1 MGFIRSPAVAGQFY
15 PGDSKQLSSMVER
28 YLDEAGPPAG
38 PPPKALIAPHAG
50 YVYSGPIAASAYNLL
65 RPVRGQIER
74 VILLGSCHRVPV
86 RGLALSGADAFE
98 TPLGN
103 VSVDKAACET
113 ALAFSQVE
121 VFDATHELEHSLE
134 VHLPFLQI
142 VLGDFQVMPM
152 VVGEAAPDS
161 VAEVLE
167 ALWGGPETLIVIS
180 SDLSH
185 YLDYDSARKIDGQTC
200 QAIEALDP
208 SKIAREGA
216 CGRFPVGGL
225 LAVARKRGLTVTT
238 LDLRN
243 SGDTAGPRDRVVG
256 YGSWAFAEPVENAS
270 DDEPVET
277 ISEDPPPAPRAASV
291 QWDTPTTTDASEP
304 TTTATKPAAAVH
316 WNVEPKEE
324 PVPDKDESASDGD
337 MADEKPNP
345 RKVSV
350 TLNRAQPTPANP
362 DSIPEPASKTEDG
375 RPVRPPVAS
384 SETKVVET
392 PAPQELDETS
402 FEDATR
408 QLLKDHGA
416 NILLLAAL
424 SIDHGL
430 EKGKPVAV
438 DASEHPEVLR
448 REGACFV
455 TLKKNG
461 QLRSCIGS
469 PQAHR
474 ALVEDVAEN
483 AFRAAFNDPRFPKL
497 KAAERDDIDISI
509 SVLSPQVPISF
520 KSEDELLAQLRPGVD
535 GLVIADGGQRAL
547 FLPSVWLQL
556 PRPQDFLSR
565 LKIKAAM
572 AADHWS
578 DSFEAWRF
586 IAEEVSAADFS

>member
-1 MGFIRSPAVAGQFY
+1 
-15 PGDSKQLSSMVER
+15 MVER

-65 RPVRGQIER
+65 RPVRGQIEH
-74 VILLGSCHRVPV
+74 VILLGPCHRVPV

-103 VSVDKAACET
+103 VSVDKAACEK
-113 ALAFSQVE
+113 ALVFPQVE

-142 VLGDFQVMPM
+142 VLGDFQVVPM

-161 VAEVLE
+161 VAEVLD

-200 QAIEALDP
+200 QAIESLDP

-225 LAVARKRGLTVTT
+225 LAVARKRGLRVTT

-256 YGSWAFAEPVENAS
+256 YGSWAFAEPDQSAD

-277 ISEDPPPAPRAASV
+277 VSADPPPSPRAASV
-291 QWDTPTTTDASEP
+291 QWNRPAKTQPADS
-304 TTTATKPAAAVH
+304 ATEAAKPAAAVR
-316 WNVEPKEE
+316 WDVDAKVK
-324 PVPDKDESASDGD
+324 PVPEKKETANDRATP
-337 MADEKPNP
+337 DEKPKP
-345 RKVSV
+345 RAVSV
-350 TLNRAQPTPANP
+350 TLNRA
-362 DSIPEPASKTEDG
+362 EPALAKAEPAPGATD
-375 RPVRPPVAS
+375 RPESSDSDRPLVPS
-384 SETKVVET
+384 SESKAAEPSASQT
-392 PAPQELDETS
+392 LDETS

-430 EKGKPVAV
+430 ETGKPVAV
-438 DASEHPEVLR
+438 DVSEHPDVLR
-448 REGACFV
+448 GEGACFV

-461 QLRSCIGS
+461 QLRGCIGS

-474 ALVEDVAEN
+474 PLVQDVAEN

-497 KAAERDDIDISI
+497 EASERDDIDISI

-520 KSEDELLAQLRPGVD
+520 ESEDELLAQLRPGID
-535 GLVIADGGQRAL
+535 GLVIADGGRRAL

-556 PRPQDFLSR
+556 PRPQDFLGR

-586 IAEEVSAADFS
+586 IAEEVSAADIS